1 MTLYTCHKIICYQ
14 LVEPLIT
21 SILPRRVSQMQ
32 FYMYLHAH
40 VKQEQPKMVLEAIKY
55 QDGKLAI
62 IDQLQLPFVEQYV
75 DVRTSE
81 EGWQTIK
88 KMQVRGA
95 PAIAIVAA
103 LSLSSEIQSLSR
115 EEKLP
120 PSAEEVSLFVIER
133 LRYLVSSRPTA
144 VNLGDAA
151 HKLEMIVSENSRRP
165 GSTAQDVANAFI
177 RAAEGMLTKDLE
189 DNTQI
194 GENGAA
200 WILANAPT
208 SQHSKAV
215 VLTHCN
221 TGYVQTRTH
230 YLFNN

>member
-1 MTLYTCHKIICYQ
+1 
-14 LVEPLIT
+14 
-21 SILPRRVSQMQ
+21 MQ
-32 FYMYLHAH
+32 FYMYLYAH

-200 WILANAPT
+200 WILANALT

-221 TGYVQTRTH
+221 TGYVQARTH